1 MKEKLLHGKANEP
14 FLQRKDW
21 KLKDKGVKS
30 ESKSKEREIPP
41 TVRSCLAAEV
51 DADSALESMGQKT
64 AASLVTCYHR

>member
-51 DADSALESMGQKT
+51 DADSA
-64 AASLVTCYHR
+64 